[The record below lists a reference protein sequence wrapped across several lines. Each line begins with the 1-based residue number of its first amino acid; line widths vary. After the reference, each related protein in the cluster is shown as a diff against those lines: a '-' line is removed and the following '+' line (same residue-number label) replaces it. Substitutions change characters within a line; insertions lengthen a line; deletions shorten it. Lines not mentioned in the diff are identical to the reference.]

1 VAAQTSAIATTLKV
15 FDNAGNAADLTQSV
29 ILGKDTADSTG
40 LGGTSGA
47 DIVFGFGGD
56 DTISLSAL
64 GGNDTVIGGVGAD
77 DITLGSGLDK
87 VILAAGDTSLTVSLG
102 TSASAN
108 SSLAGFDVVT
118 GLARSNGTILSETL
132 DVPGTAALYAPAGGT
147 VDIATSSDVT
157 AYHGT
162 AGNASTIFASLVVA
176 AGIAT
181 FHNNDTPGGSTAIT
195 LSDNNIAGAVS
206 ALQDI
211 DIGSIG
217 TTVAFAVGSDLY
229 VFTQGTDDGA
239 TNPSDTLVKLVGQSS
254 VDALITTNTAGA
266 NDLFIA

>member
-1 VAAQTSAIATTLKV
+1 LILQVTYPTTA
-15 FDNAGNAADLTQSV
+15 NV
-29 ILGKDTADSTG
+29 ILGTANDDTEFTGTANADF
-40 LGGTSGA
+40 
-47 DIVFGFGGD
+47 VFGFGGN
-56 DTISLSAL
+56 DTIDISA
-64 GGNDTVIGGVGAD
+64 TAGAD
-77 DITLGSGLDK
+77 VVVGGTGADNITLGTGLNK
-87 VILAAGDTSLTVSLG
+87 VILAAGDTSLTVGLG

-108 SSLAGFDVVT
+108 SSLTGFDVVT

-132 DVPGTAALYAPAGGT
+132 DVPGTAALYAPSGT
-147 VDIATSSDVT
+147 VDIATTSDVT

-162 AGNASTIFASLVVA
+162 TGNASTKFASLVVA

-181 FHNNDTPGGSTAIT
+181 FHNNDTPNGATTAIT
-195 LSDNNIAGAVS
+195 LSDSNIAGAVS
-206 ALQDI
+206 ALQGI

-217 TTVAFAVGSDLY
+217 TTVAFVVGSDLY

-239 TNPSDTLVKLVGQSS
+239 TNASDTLVKLVGQSD